1 MRGALT
7 LAVLSLV
14 ALAACSDSK
23 DRNLDALSSPTPPLD
38 AIVVGSFYV
47 VEDDGWGLDQ
57 IPTVCESEAVDDVSL
72 LMGSPF
78 ASRRFPDFTRVYTCK
93 NDSRVTAAVVRSS
106 PAYLRYEFM
115 GLPVVEWSL
124 FGDREYTQLDIG
136 GMEALLIAQSEP
148 DLAGHSAAIYVIEEL
163 PTDDR
168 PGRMAALRFVS
179 PERSICFMR
188 QILDLD
194 APGPC

>member
-1 MRGALT
+1 MRAALT
-7 LAVLSLV
+7 LAILGLAVLAS
-14 ALAACSDSK
+14 CSDGQEQSK
-23 DRNLDALSSPTPPLD
+23 AGTPTPPLD
-38 AIVVGSFYV
+38 AIAVGSFYV

-72 LMGSPF
+72 LVGSPF
-78 ASRRFPDFTRVYTCK
+78 ASRRFPDFRRVYTCK
-93 NDSRVTAAVVRSS
+93 DDSRVTAAVVRSS
-106 PAYLRYEFM
+106 PAYLRYEFT
-115 GLPVVEWSL
+115 GLPVVEWRI
-124 FGDREYTQLDIG
+124 FGDREYTQLDVG
-136 GMEALLIAQSEP
+136 GMEALLIAQTEP